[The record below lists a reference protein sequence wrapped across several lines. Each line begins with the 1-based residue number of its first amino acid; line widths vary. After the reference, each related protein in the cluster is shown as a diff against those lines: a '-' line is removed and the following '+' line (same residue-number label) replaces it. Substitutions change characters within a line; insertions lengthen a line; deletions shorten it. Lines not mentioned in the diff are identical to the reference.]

1 MDKRAYWVWAQQAF
15 GAASRKPCLL
25 HFQYRGGLEE
35 FCRGGPKLW
44 NTRRDLTDRETAALR
59 DFSIQQAEA
68 RLEYADKVGWQVLTP
83 ECEKYPELL
92 RNISDPPAVL
102 YLKGTMPD
110 LDRMLSIGIAGA
122 RKATEASQDAAR
134 KFGYQL
140 AAGNACVVSG
150 GAVGVDSAA
159 LTGALGIPGSKV
171 ISVLPVSL
179 DSTYITQNAKLRKMI
194 LSHGGAL
201 LTEYFSLSSPLYDT
215 FHQRNRLIT
224 GLSRGVLLIQ
234 AAKKSGTIGYANHAL
249 DQNRDVFVY
258 PGPPG
263 AGASAPEFAGSR
275 ALIEDGARA
284 VTCGEDILADY
295 EAGAAPDLP
304 VYNLFDGLT
313 PDIPDQPEQPEPVSA
328 LADAAS
334 GLAPAVKQVL
344 NALGTEPLSVA
355 ELAEKTGLPASS
367 LLGILTE
374 LELEEL
380 AESLP
385 GKRYR
390 RGV

>member
-1 MDKRAYWVWAQQAF
+1 MDKRAYWIWAQQAF
-15 GAASRKPCLL
+15 GPASRKPWLL
-25 HFQYRGGLEE
+25 QSQYKGGLEE
-35 FCRGGPKLW
+35 FFRGGPKLW

-102 YLKGTMPD
+102 YLQGAMPD
-110 LDRMLSIGIAGA
+110 LDNMLSIGIAGA
-122 RKATEASQDAAR
+122 RKATDASLDTAR

-179 DSTYITQNAKLRKMI
+179 DSTYVTQNARLRKMI
-194 LSHGGAL
+194 VSHGGAL

-215 FHQRNRLIT
+215 FRERNRLIT

-234 AAKKSGTIGYANHAL
+234 AAQKGGTISYAGHAL

-263 AGASAPEFAGSR
+263 AGGSGPEFAGSR
-275 ALIEDGARA
+275 ALIADGARA

-295 EAGAAPDLP
+295 EKGAEAAVPVYDLFADLP
-304 VYNLFDGLT
+304 V
-313 PDIPDQPEQPEPVSA
+313 PPQPEPSLA
-328 LADAAS
+328 LADVAA
-334 GLAPAVKQVL
+334 GLSPQAGQVL
-344 NALGTEPLSVA
+344 EALGTAPLSVS

-390 RGV
+390 RGF

>member
-1 MDKRAYWVWAQQAF
+1 MDKRAYWIWVQQAF

-25 HFQYRGGLEE
+25 RSQYKGGLEE
-35 FCRGGPKLW
+35 FYRGGPKLW

-110 LDRMLSIGIAGA
+110 LDQMLSIGVAGA
-122 RKATEASQDAAR
+122 RKATDASLDTAR

-159 LTGALGIPGSKV
+159 LTGALSIPGSKV

-194 LSHGGAL
+194 VSHGGAL

-215 FHQRNRLIT
+215 FRERNRLIT

-234 AAKKSGTIGYANHAL
+234 AAKKGGTISYATHAL
-249 DQNRDVFVY
+249 DQDRDVFVY

-263 AGASAPEFAGSR
+263 AGASVPEFAGSR
-275 ALIEDGARA
+275 ALIADGARA

-295 EAGAAPDLP
+295 ETDGQAPVILP
-304 VYNLFDGLT
+304 INDLFDDLRLNFS
-313 PDIPDQPEQPEPVSA
+313 DHPEPTPA
-328 LADAAS
+328 LADVTSRLSPQA
-334 GLAPAVKQVL
+334 KQVL
-344 NALGTEPLSVA
+344 EALGTVPLAVA
-355 ELAEKTGLPASS
+355 ELADKTGLPASS

-390 RGV
+390 RGY